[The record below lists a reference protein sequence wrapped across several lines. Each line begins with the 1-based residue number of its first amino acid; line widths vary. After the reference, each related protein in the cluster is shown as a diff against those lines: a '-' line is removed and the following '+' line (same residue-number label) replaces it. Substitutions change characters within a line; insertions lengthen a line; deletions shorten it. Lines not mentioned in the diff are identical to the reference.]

1 MAWDWIEKGAKRL
14 QEIGGEYKE
23 HQALVERLLALDPA
37 TAQLE
42 VTRLWP
48 AMDDRA
54 RAGVKMTLAGFTL
67 SHQAAAASA
76 DAAQRAE
83 RLKALHAAIE
93 QTARATSGAARGTEA
108 TVTTGAARV
117 AQTLA
122 DVAERARPKAE
133 EMLESARKGIEKHA
147 PAVEAVVKSAINELL
162 KVQTPGGTARP
173 DAARPAS
180 DAPPPMPPD
189 DARPPGAGAS
199 TSPGGG
205 TPTAMTGHWVG
216 TLRKAGST
224 DTIGCDLHVA
234 PSGRPLWT
242 YYDTNGFRQT
252 ELTHE
257 GQTIEYVPPE
267 RGVTRV
273 IVQSVTGSLNET
285 GYVVDH
291 SFERSSNGYLT
302 QRYQRIVLAGR
313 LRGAQLDVTYS
324 EAGISSFGDKTGLA
338 ATEGVTEYRGSLTKQ
353 G

>member
-23 HQALVERLLALDPA
+23 HQALVEGLLALDPVA
-37 TAQLE
+37 AQLE

-48 AMDDRA
+48 AMQGRA
-54 RAGVKMTLAGFTL
+54 RAGVKMTLAGLTL
-67 SHQAAAASA
+67 SHQAAAASPEA
-76 DAAQRAE
+76 TQRAE

-93 QTARATSGAARGTEA
+93 QAARATPTAGASTEA
-108 TVTTGAARV
+108 TVTSGAARV

-122 DVAERARPKAE
+122 DVAERTRPKAE
-133 EMLESARKGIEKHA
+133 EMIESARKGIEKHG
-147 PAVEAVVKSAINELL
+147 PAVEAAVKGAINELL
-162 KVQTPGGTARP
+162 KVNIPGSAPPPPSAGAP
-173 DAARPAS
+173 PPQPPPAS
-180 DAPPPMPPD
+180 DAP
-189 DARPPGAGAS
+189 RPASDSTGTGGGAS
-199 TSPGGG
+199 TS
-205 TPTAMTGHWVG
+205 MSGHWVG

-224 DTIGCDLHVA
+224 DTLGCDLHVA

-267 RGVTRV
+267 RGVMRV
-273 IVQSVTGSLNET
+273 TVQSVTGSPNET
-285 GYVVDH
+285 GYVVDF

-313 LRGAQLDVTYS
+313 LRGSQIDVTYS
-324 EAGISSFGDKTGLA
+324 EAGVSSFGDKTGLA

-353 G
+353 AA